1 MDLVLTVIGLAALVG
16 AGDSL
21 VRGAVA
27 LSLRLGIPAL
37 IVSLT
42 VVAFGTSAPELL
54 VGIEAALSD
63 ADGIAFGNVV
73 GSNIA
78 NVLLVLGVP
87 AMISRIDPDSSDS
100 RADWLMMMAASAF
113 FVGLCFTGA
122 LDWRHGALLV
132 AGLAFML
139 GDAYRRALAHR
150 RRNHIKAE
158 EDLLELEDV
167 DPHMPRWRIAALL
180 AIGIVGLPLGA
191 HFLIEGAR
199 GVAAAAG
206 VSEAAIGLTLVAV
219 GTSLPELV
227 TTVMAAL
234 RRQAEVAIGN
244 VIGSNLFNIL
254 GIMGIVALVDRIEAP
269 PELLRL
275 DLWVMLA
282 TGLLLYPLVFRGRGF
297 GRKSGAAL
305 IALYVIYAGVVL
317 APRM

>member
-1 MDLVLTVIGLAALVG
+1 MDIVLTVLGLAALVG

-27 LSLRLGIPAL
+27 LSLKLGVPAL

-54 VGIEAALSD
+54 VGLEAAFAG

-78 NVLLVLGVP
+78 NVLLVLGAP
-87 AMISRIDPDSSDS
+87 ALISRIEPGDCDS
-100 RADWLMMMAASAF
+100 RADWRMMMAISVVFTAM
-113 FVGLCFTGA
+113 CFSGF
-122 LDWRHGALLV
+122 LDWRHGVVLVGLLIWML
-132 AGLAFML
+132 AG
-139 GDAYRRALAHR
+139 AYRRARRERRGCEALDDLA
-150 RRNHIKAE
+150 
-158 EDLLELEDV
+158 ELEDA
-167 DPHMPRWRIAALL
+167 DPSMAPWKIAVL
-180 AIGIVGLPLGA
+180 IGVGLVGLPLGA
-191 HFLIEGAR
+191 HFLIDGAR
-199 GVAAAAG
+199 GVAMAAG

-234 RRQAEVAIGN
+234 RRQADVAIGN
-244 VIGSNLFNIL
+244 VIGSNMFNLL
-254 GIMGIVALVDRIEAP
+254 GIMGIVSILERLDAP

-282 TGLLLYPLVFRGRGF
+282 TSALLFPFIYR
-297 GRKSGAAL
+297 GAAL
-305 IALYVIYAGVVL
+305 GRGAGVAMLALYVGYAAAVL